1 MDFPRLIRFG
11 YEFEFSPISKHWY
24 GTGNGE
30 IGTHLELILKPVP
43 NVENQFFTPF
53 YLNRNSKSKLF
64 HSHSQSL
71 SVTYTL
77 ICQSSLSFPSIS
89 HNLDLSLLYHHS
101 HQSPF
106 SICWIMH
113 YNIASGVE
121 KKIKN
126 IIHSRDGD
134 VDGIPE
140 LVGDGDGIQ
149 FLIPVK
155 YRSGNG

>member
-1 MDFPRLIRFG
+1 
-11 YEFEFSPISKHWY
+11 
-24 GTGNGE
+24 
-30 IGTHLELILKPVP
+30 
-43 NVENQFFTPF
+43 
-53 YLNRNSKSKLF
+53 
-64 HSHSQSL
+64 
-71 SVTYTL
+71 
-77 ICQSSLSFPSIS
+77 
-89 HNLDLSLLYHHS
+89 
-101 HQSPF
+101 
-106 SICWIMH
+106 MH